1 METFFFTPAE
11 LLYFLGLY
19 NKCWGDPNRAQGKNK
34 GSIIKDCPAKN
45 PLSGRKF
52 FTGQSSAAYRHD
64 KQMMDICRED
74 ACYDTAEYSGT
85 AL

>member
-1 METFFFTPAE
+1 M
-11 LLYFLGLY
+11 
-19 NKCWGDPNRAQGKNK
+19 
-34 GSIIKDCPAKN
+34 GSIINVGVTQIELKEKIKDCPAKN
-45 PLSGRKF
+45 PPSGRKL
-52 FTGQSSAAYRHD
+52 FTGQSNAAYRHD